1 MKGLDI
7 SDALADGAIVATGG
21 VFVGAIKGIGATY
34 LGMTAVQ
41 GFAVGSLAV
50 DFSAFVIMPIFAI
63 EIPAIEYEKT
73 EN

>member
-7 SDALADGAIVATGG
+7 SDALVDGAIGAI
-21 VFVGAIKGIGATY
+21 FGAIKGIGAAY
-34 LGMTAVQ
+34 FGMTAVQ

-63 EIPAIEYEKT
+63 EIPAIECEKT